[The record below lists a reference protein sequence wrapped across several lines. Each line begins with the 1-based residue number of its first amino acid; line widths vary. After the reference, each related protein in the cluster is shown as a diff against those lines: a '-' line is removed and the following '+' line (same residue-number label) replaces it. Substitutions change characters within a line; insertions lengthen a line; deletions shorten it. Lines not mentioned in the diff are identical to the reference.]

1 MRFASHTNR
10 CGSKVSPSVTY
21 GFVLTL
27 YFQQVRGHQRA
38 PSDSKEFHEVTKRDA
53 LRLLEHD
60 VDRLLETTEKARQP
74 ALKAEMGRFADLF
87 GRFIQEGESL
97 LNMHLIFVLITTSYF
112 RGSRIGLE
120 QDSEAA

>member
-1 MRFASHTNR
+1 
-10 CGSKVSPSVTY
+10 
-21 GFVLTL
+21 
-27 YFQQVRGHQRA
+27 
-38 PSDSKEFHEVTKRDA
+38 VTKRDA

>member
-10 CGSKVSPSVTY
+10 CGSKVSTSVTY
-21 GFVLTL
+21 GFDLIFL
-27 YFQQVRGHQRA
+27 QVRGHSRA

-74 ALKAEMGRFADLF
+74 ALKAEMERFADLF
-87 GRFIQEGESL
+87 GRFIQEGRSL
-97 LNMHLIFVLITTSYF
+97 
-112 RGSRIGLE
+112 
-120 QDSEAA
+120 